1 MTPLIDADIL
11 LHELGWSG
19 EFKNKEEQDGL
30 EVGEIVL
37 FPFEKV
43 QELLDEKIRGIC
55 LDVDATGPPILFIT
69 NSDWITKHLNRI
81 RKYTGAEK
89 CYHVSGYRYDIAK
102 TKPYKGTR
110 HNPKPYHFY
119 NIITYLIAEYD
130 VRISRGGLEADDEMC
145 LYQTK
150 QDNTIICSRDKDLRI
165 CPGWHYSWECG
176 GQRSVGPHY
185 TDTIGSL
192 SLVVKEFVNEVTKK
206 VTTTKEIKG
215 YGLKFFFAQ
224 MLTGDTADNIPGL
237 PKVGAVGA
245 YNLLSPLNTEKGL
258 LHAVADLYTTKM
270 GDQAKTYFREQADLL
285 WMQQEGKPRYK
296 FGG

>member
-1 MTPLIDADIL
+1 MIPLIDADIL

-176 GQRSVGPHY
+176 GQRSVGPHC
-185 TDTIGSL
+185 TDEVGSL
-192 SLVVKEFVNEVTKK
+192 SIGNNGKTL
-206 VTTTKEIKG
+206 G
-215 YGLKFFFAQ
+215 YGLKMFFYQ
-224 MLTGDTADNIPGL
+224 LLVGDSADNIPGL
-237 PKVGAVGA
+237 PQIGDAKA
-245 YNLLSPLNTEKGL
+245 YKALSELTTEKELFKTVQQMYKDKLGE
-258 LHAVADLYTTKM
+258 
-270 GDQAKTYFREQADLL
+270 GAKAFFQEQAGLL
-285 WMQQEGKPRYK
+285 WMQQEGKPKYK

>member
-1 MTPLIDADIL
+1 MIPLIDADIL
-11 LHELGWSG
+11 LHELGCSG

-176 GQRSVGPHY
+176 GQRSVGPHC
-185 TDTIGSL
+185 TDEVGSL
-192 SLVVKEFVNEVTKK
+192 SIGNNGKTL
-206 VTTTKEIKG
+206 G
-215 YGLKFFFAQ
+215 YGLKMFFYQ
-224 MLTGDTADNIPGL
+224 LLVGDSADNIPGL
-237 PKVGAVGA
+237 PQIGDAKA
-245 YNLLSPLNTEKGL
+245 YKALSELTTEKELFKTVQQMYKDKLGE
-258 LHAVADLYTTKM
+258 
-270 GDQAKTYFREQADLL
+270 GAKAFFQEQAGLL
-285 WMQQEGKPRYK
+285 WMQQEGKPKYK